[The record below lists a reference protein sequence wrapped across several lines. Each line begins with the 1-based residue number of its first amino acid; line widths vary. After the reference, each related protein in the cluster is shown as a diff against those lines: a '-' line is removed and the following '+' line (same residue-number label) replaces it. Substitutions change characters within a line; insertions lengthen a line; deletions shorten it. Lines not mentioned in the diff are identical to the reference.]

1 MIPGEPY
8 EVTIDLWAT
17 SHVFLPS
24 RRLRVEIF
32 SSNFPRFDLNL
43 NIGGDQATGT
53 SFETDQQTVLH
64 TRGRRS
70 SILLSAIPA

>member
-1 MIPGEPY
+1 M
-8 EVTIDLWAT
+8 TIDLWAT

-24 RRLRVEIF
+24 RRLRVEIL

-53 SFETDQQTVLH
+53 SFETAQQTVFH
-64 TRGRRS
+64 DRGRPS